1 MQLDT
6 RLNFCRYN
14 FIKSTDLVTNV
25 FLIASNQYPQ
35 PEDSVNDLDCAWSF
49 VVSGAQFNDRCI

>member
-1 MQLDT
+1 
-6 RLNFCRYN
+6 LNFCRYN

-35 PEDSVNDLDCAWSF
+35 PEDFVNDLDCAWSF